1 MARRSQELQEW
12 KIAHPG
18 TIVDP
23 ELFAREILPGLQR
36 VPLSE
41 LARATGL
48 TAGYLSLVRSGKRVP
63 HPRHWVLLVEV
74 GTRAGA

>member
-36 VPLSE
+36 MPLSE
-41 LARATGL
+41 LARTTGL
-48 TAGYLSLVRSGKRVP
+48 TCGISPRSGGVRKSRLSSARG
-63 HPRHWVLLVEV
+63 RHAD
-74 GTRAGA
+74 GP